1 MKLSL
6 SIFLP
11 RTFWEGVAVA
21 VTVVAVSLGGYWS
34 IIDRQ
39 PIGASRSEVLT
50 PVVSPGGE
58 FTIKYHTQWNSTCRV
73 TGYRFVIDSA
83 GQQYMV
89 APDTRF
95 VAPTDSPEFTIS
107 VPIPKAAQPGQAVYR
122 ATLFYECNPLQK
134 WFPLERSIAD
144 RTFTILPPE
153 PQAEVGVNP
162 CPSAQPV
169 YVRAYCRRKPI
180 ALIRDDPFFPTIEK
194 PVDEQPF
201 RASIGVVSD

>member
-1 MKLSL
+1 MKKYLSY
-6 SIFLP
+6 ILP
-11 RTFWEGVAVA
+11 RSFWEGVAVA
-21 VTVVAVSLGGYWS
+21 VTVVAVSLCGYWS

-39 PIGASRSEVLT
+39 PIGASSSEVLT

-58 FTIKYHTQWNSTCRV
+58 FTIKYHTRWNSTCRV

-95 VAPTDSPEFTIS
+95 VSPADTPEFTIS

-134 WFPLERSIAD
+134 WFPLERTIAD
-144 RTFTILPPE
+144 RTFTILPPSLPE
-153 PQAEVGVNP
+153 EATGVNP
-162 CPSAQPV
+162 CPSSQPV
-169 YVRAYCRRKPI
+169 YVRAYCRRKPM
-180 ALIRDDPFFPTIEK
+180 ALIRDDPFFPSIEK
-194 PVDEQPF
+194 PDEKPF